1 MHFLAP
7 KLRHILYK
15 YDHNL
20 GIREFKAN
28 TMPVLL
34 ELDLALLSYR
44 YTIVMSQVVVTI
56 WWKSISLV
64 VKEKFATPICH

>member
-56 WWKSISLV
+56 W
-64 VKEKFATPICH
+64 